1 MFGAPSTITTDRGS
15 QFESS
20 LFNALVNL
28 LGTKRIH
35 TTSYHPI
42 ANGLVERFHR
52 QLKGSLKALDDP
64 QLWSDALPLVLLCLR
79 TVVKEDLGL
88 SSAELVFGTTLRLP
102 GQFVT
107 PSSTNADLDPSN
119 YIHRLQRIMQ
129 NIRRD
134 TILVSIYAGG
144 DKHEKGVGLL
154 LDGDMAKCML
164 GYWAVSERVMLVKLQ
179 GQPFNISII
188 VVYAPTADSTDEEID
203 NFYATLDQAKS
214 QCKSDEINFIMG
226 DLNAKVGH
234 EQDGNTVGEHG
245 MGERNAR
252 GDRWV
257 NWCKAKD
264 MTITNTWFKEHPRR
278 IYTRNSPGDVTR
290 NQIDYIAVN
299 SRWKRAVTHAKTY
312 PGADCGSD
320 HIPVVCT
327 LQSKLKKDLDRE
339 IKQKCREAKEKWLK
353 TQCEEI
359 ESGLENNNHKIYQRL
374 NEFTGRK
381 SGCSNS
387 GCIKAKD
394 GTMLVE
400 KTDILKRWTEY
411 IGELFFDV
419 RQAMPSFPDSEEGPK
434 ILKAEVRTAI
444 KRLRKNKA
452 AGPDGVAIEMIEAL
466 EEYGVEKLTEVINKI
481 YEDGSFPEDLSKSI
495 FIALPKKPGAVECE
509 KHRTISLMSHV
520 TKIILRILLMRARSR
535 LKPEIGS
542 EQYGFVKDSGTRNA
556 IFVIRMITE
565 RAVEMQRKMYTCVS

>member
-1 MFGAPSTITTDRGS
+1 MKANGVKGVHPSYEGGSSPGRVSHVRQVELDRHQATVRNRSTIR
-15 QFESS
+15 
-20 LFNALVNL
+20 
-28 LGTKRIH
+28 LGTWNVRTLYQDGKLENVKQEMIRLNINILGINETH
-35 TTSYHPI
+35 WTN
-42 ANGLVERFHR
+42 NGEFMI
-52 QLKGSLKALDDP
+52 DDY
-64 QLWSDALPLVLLCLR
+64 
-79 TVVKEDLGL
+79 K
-88 SSAELVFGTTLRLP
+88 
-102 GQFVT
+102 
-107 PSSTNADLDPSN
+107 
-119 YIHRLQRIMQ
+119 M
-129 NIRRD
+129 
-134 TILVSIYAGG
+134 IYAGG

-188 VVYAPTADSTDEEID
+188 VVYAPTADCTDEEID

-226 DLNAKVGH
+226 DLNAKVGQ

-264 MTITNTWFKEHPRR
+264 MTITNTWFKEPPRR
-278 IYTRNSPGDVTR
+278 IYTWKSPGDVTR

-327 LQSKLKKDLDRE
+327 LQSKLKKVKKAKNVQKLDFEQLNSPEIRLEYSIQVRNKFDILVDEGEEITWDAMRDILVETAKESLPKKERRRKNKWVSEEILSMMRDRQKISSRSSKEYKDLDRE
-339 IKQKCREAKEKWLK
+339 IKQKCREAKEKWLN

-374 NEFTGRK
+374 NEITGRK

-419 RQAMPSFPDSEEGPK
+419 RQAMPSFPDSEERPK

-452 AGPDGVAIEMIEAL
+452 AGPDGVVIEMIEAL
-466 EEYGVEKLTEVINKI
+466 EEYGVEN
-481 YEDGSFPEDLSKSI
+481 
-495 FIALPKKPGAVECE
+495 
-509 KHRTISLMSHV
+509 
-520 TKIILRILLMRARSR
+520 
-535 LKPEIGS
+535 
-542 EQYGFVKDSGTRNA
+542 
-556 IFVIRMITE
+556 
-565 RAVEMQRKMYTCVS
+565 